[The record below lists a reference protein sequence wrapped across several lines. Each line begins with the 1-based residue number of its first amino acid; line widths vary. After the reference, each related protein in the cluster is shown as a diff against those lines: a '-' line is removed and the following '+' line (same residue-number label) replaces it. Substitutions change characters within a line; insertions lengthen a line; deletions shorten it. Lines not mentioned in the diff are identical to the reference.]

1 MKRKRIRKLKQQ
13 IIPDAVL
20 LTLENSWNFMQKQKK
35 IIKKT
40 ETEKINENK
49 IFKDCFTAN

>member
-35 IIKKT
+35 IKQKQKQKK
-40 ETEKINENK
+40 
-49 IFKDCFTAN
+49 